1 MFFVSLLL
9 NQVLAWTRL
18 QSGTTS
24 LRAILYM
31 DEIFGFFP
39 PVANPPSKQPL
50 LTLLKQARAFG
61 VGVLLATQNPVD
73 LDYKGLSNTGTWF
86 IGRLQTERDKARV
99 IEGLEGVA
107 ASQGA
112 KFDRGAMEQTM
123 AGLGSRIFLM
133 NNVHEDAPVVMET
146 RWAMS
151 YLRGPLTRNQIKVLM
166 DPVKAAMP
174 KPAVPAYA
182 APAPTTTAA
191 PQATT
196 AAGSPQA
203 APKSSRPVLPPD
215 VQQLFVPARGGQS
228 VGSNLFY
235 KPVLLGSAS
244 VNFSDTKTGID
255 TRQDIFAY
263 TEITE
268 EVIPVN
274 WENAKDADFNVSD
287 LEKAP
292 GEPSQFGQLAPI
304 ASKSKSYNNWSKEFS
319 TYLYGSRKF
328 ELLKSPTYKQF
339 SKPGEAERDFR
350 VRLSQVARE
359 QRDDL
364 TEKLRQKYATK
375 MASLEEQARKA
386 QQAVDREANQ
396 QKQQQMSTVISVGA
410 TLLSAFVG
418 RKISTGTI
426 GRASTAARS
435 AGRIMKEKED
445 VDRAK
450 ETLASHK
457 QRLADL
463 EQEFKTE
470 MDDLSGKLDPMN
482 EALDKITIRPAK
494 KDIIVRLVSL
504 TWLPYWQSQ
513 DGRITPAWQ

>member
-1 MFFVSLLL
+1 
-9 NQVLAWTRL
+9 
-18 QSGTTS
+18 
-24 LRAILYM
+24 
-31 DEIFGFFP
+31 
-39 PVANPPSKQPL
+39 
-50 LTLLKQARAFG
+50 
-61 VGVLLATQNPVD
+61 VLLATQNPVD

-107 ASQGA
+107 ASLGS
-112 KFDRGAMEQTM
+112 KFDRGAMERTM
-123 AGLGSRIFLM
+123 AGLGNRIFLM

-166 DPVKAAMP
+166 DPVKAILP
-174 KPAVPAYA
+174 KPAAATYAALAAVAPGSA
-182 APAPTTTAA
+182 APAANAA
-191 PQATT
+191 AAAT
-196 AAGSPQA
+196 
-203 APKSSRPVLPPD
+203 KSNRPVLPPD
-215 VQQLFVPARGGQS
+215 VQQLFVPVRGGPPS
-228 VGSNLFY
+228 GSSLFY
-235 KPVLLGSAS
+235 KPVLLGSAR

-255 TRQDIFAY
+255 TQQDIFAC

-274 WENAKDADFNVSD
+274 WENARDADFNVSD

-292 GEPSQFGQLAPI
+292 GEPAQFGQLPPVAGK
-304 ASKSKSYNNWSKEFS
+304 AKSYDNWGKEFS

-339 SKPGEAERDFR
+339 SKPGEPERDFR
-350 VRLSQVARE
+350 VRLSQIARE

-386 QQAVDREANQ
+386 QQAVDREAEQ
-396 QKQQQMSTVISVGA
+396 QKQQQMQTVISVGA
-410 TLLSAFVG
+410 TLLGAFVG
-418 RKISTGTI
+418 RKITSTGNI
-426 GRASTAARS
+426 GRATTAARGAS
-435 AGRIMKEKED
+435 RILKEKED

-450 ETLASHK
+450 ETLATR
-457 QRLADL
+457 QQNLDEL
-463 EQEFKTE
+463 EKEFKTE
-470 MDDLSGKLDPMN
+470 MDDLTGKLDPMN
-482 EALDKITIRPAK
+482 ETLDRITIRPAK

-504 TWLPYWQSQ
+504 TWLPHWQTP